1 MYNYFWKLFPV
12 HRAKEKQ
19 FLKADQIS
27 CYTAIKNDNSKE
39 YGILS
44 K

>member
-19 FLKADQIS
+19 FLKADQI
-27 CYTAIKNDNSKE
+27 TIKNDNSKE
-39 YGILS
+39 HEILS
-44 K
+44 KWYVF